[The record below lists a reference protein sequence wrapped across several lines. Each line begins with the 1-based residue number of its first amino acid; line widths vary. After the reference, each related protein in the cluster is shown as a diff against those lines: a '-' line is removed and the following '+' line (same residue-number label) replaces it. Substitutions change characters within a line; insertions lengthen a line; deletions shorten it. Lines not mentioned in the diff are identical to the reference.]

1 MGWGTGETV
10 LKAIELGGQSMAES
24 EGLSVEQFGTLAERA
39 GLTMTIEEL
48 TALKPMFDYYAKQ
61 IKLLFEIE
69 LDAEDLAVVYSPNWD
84 PQG

>member
-1 MGWGTGETV
+1 
-10 LKAIELGGQSMAES
+10 MAES
-24 EGLSVEQFGTLAERA
+24 EGISVEQFGTLAERA
-39 GLTMTIEEL
+39 GLTMKTEEL

>member
-1 MGWGTGETV
+1 
-10 LKAIELGGQSMAES
+10 MAET
-24 EGLSVEQFGTLAERA
+24 EGISVEQFETLAQRA
-39 GLTMTIEEL
+39 GLNMKTEEL

-69 LDAEDLAVVYSPNWD
+69 LDAEDMAVVYSPNWD

>member
-1 MGWGTGETV
+1 
-10 LKAIELGGQSMAES
+10 MAES
-24 EGLSVEQFGTLAERA
+24 EGISVEQFGTLVERA
-39 GLTMTIEEL
+39 GLTMKAEEL

-69 LDAEDLAVVYSPNWD
+69 LEAEDMAVMYSPNWD

>member
-1 MGWGTGETV
+1 
-10 LKAIELGGQSMAES
+10 MAEC

>member
-1 MGWGTGETV
+1 
-10 LKAIELGGQSMAES
+10 MAES
-24 EGLSVEQFGTLAERA
+24 EGISVEQFGTLAERA
-39 GLTMTIEEL
+39 GLTMKTEEL

-69 LDAEDLAVVYSPNWD
+69 LEAEDMAVMYSPNWD

>member
-1 MGWGTGETV
+1 
-10 LKAIELGGQSMAES
+10 MAES